1 MLWGV
6 ELHLLLRTVR
16 LAVRDLLRQPG
27 YTAST
32 VLTLA
37 LVIAA
42 NSAIFS
48 AVHGVLLTPSAIR
61 QPEGLVVCWERD
73 ISRSPVVEVSYRNF
87 QDWVAHSRSFSQAAA
102 IGSSAWPAI
111 LDGRGESVRLA
122 SAGVS
127 ASFFDTLGVVPA
139 LGRGFRP
146 EDDAPNAER
155 VVVLSHTTWA
165 RRFGADPRVI
175 GTTIQLDE
183 PHTVVGVMPA
193 GFDFPH
199 RTDVW
204 LPVVPILA
212 NAGDGRVQS
221 PLESV
226 GVLFV
231 VGRLREGVTPTMV
244 SEELNSLA
252 RRLQETGGAHR
263 FGTDVVVTPFLDYLI
278 GPVRYALW
286 ALLAAVGVLLLI
298 GCANVSGL
306 MLTRVSARRREHAIR
321 LALGATRRHLGRHWA
336 VETLIVSLA
345 GGCIG
350 LIAARW
356 MLQVIVALAPEDVPR
371 LTTISINTPVVAF
384 TFLAVLAT
392 ALLCGA
398 QPVRQASTLNLFEAL
413 NEASRATPGKRSHR
427 ARSMLLVF
435 QIGLSVLLLIA
446 AGLVMRSFVNLRSL
460 DLGFVPS
467 NVLTM
472 NVTPREARPSANEWM
487 HELLARVSALRDV
500 EAAGAVYLRPL
511 ALGPIGGESGV
522 ILEGQP
528 DSEQSARL
536 NPTLSYQVAT
546 PGYFT
551 AMRIQLKR
559 GRLFTDQDNPA
570 APRVAIVSESTA
582 RALWRGE
589 DPLGRRILMPT
600 HSSDG
605 GPNVWRTVV
614 GVVSDVRYRGIDDV
628 RLDVYDAALQA
639 AATAGDLVV
648 RTSRDPLIVAGAVQ
662 AEARRLDA
670 RVVIDRL
677 TTMDGIVSRAVAPW
691 RFSVWMF
698 TLFAVLAFVLATMGL
713 VSLVSLDVAQR
724 RREFAVRLAVG
735 AQRGDV
741 CRSVLVSALWRVV
754 AGVAFGV
761 LAAVLGTRAIRHI
774 LFGVEPVDLT
784 TYSAVIMLVL
794 AVVTAASWLPAHR
807 AAGTNPLALLRR
819 EQ

>member
-1 MLWGV
+1 MD
-6 ELHLLLRTVR
+6 LLRTVR
-16 LAVRDLLRQPG
+16 LTVRDLLRQPG
-27 YTAST
+27 YTAAT

-37 LVIAA
+37 LAIGA

-61 QPEGLVVCWERD
+61 QPDNLVISWERD
-73 ISRSPVVEVSYRNF
+73 VPRSPVVEVSYRNF

-102 IGSSAWPAI
+102 IGSSTWPAI

-127 ASFFDTLGVVPA
+127 ASFFDTLGVAPA
-139 LGRGFRP
+139 LGRSFRT

-155 VVVLSHTTWA
+155 VVILSHATWIT
-165 RRFGADPRVI
+165 RFGADSDVI

-183 PHTVVGVMPA
+183 ERHTVVGVMPA

-199 RTDVW
+199 RSDVW

-231 VGRLREGVTPTMV
+231 IGRLHERVTPKMAA
-244 SEELNSLA
+244 EELNRLA
-252 RRLQETGGAHR
+252 AQLQRTSGAHR
-263 FGTDVVVTPFLDYLI
+263 FGTDVIVTPFLDYLV
-278 GPVRYALW
+278 GPVRHALW
-286 ALLAAVGVLLLI
+286 ALFAAVGVLLLI

-306 MLTRVSARRREHAIR
+306 MLTRVSVRRREHAIR
-321 LALGATRRHLGRHWA
+321 LALGATSRHLGRHWA
-336 VETLIVSLA
+336 LETLILSLA
-345 GGCIG
+345 GGSLG
-350 LIAARW
+350 LIASRW
-356 MLQVIVALAPEDVPR
+356 MVQGVVALAPEDVPR
-371 LTTISINTPVVAF
+371 LTNISINLPVAAF

-392 ALLCGA
+392 AFLCGA
-398 QPVRQASTLNLFEAL
+398 QPIRHAGTLNLLEAL
-413 NEASRATPGKRSHR
+413 NDAARATTGRRSLR
-427 ARSMLLVF
+427 ARSLLLVF
-435 QIGLSVLLLIA
+435 QIGLTVVLLVA
-446 AGLVMRSFVNLRSL
+446 AGLVVRSFINLRSI

-472 NVTPREARPSANEWM
+472 NVGTRDAKPSANEWM
-487 HELLARVSALRDV
+487 REVLARVSALPDV

-511 ALGPIGGESGV
+511 ALGPIGAESSV

-528 DSEQSARL
+528 DTQQSARL

-551 AMRIQLKR
+551 AMRIQLRR
-559 GRLFTDQDNPA
+559 GRLFNDRDDMA
-570 APRVAIVSESTA
+570 SPRVAIVSEGTA

-589 DPLGRRILMPT
+589 DPIGRRILMPT

-605 GPNVWRTVV
+605 GPSVWRTVI

-639 AATAGDLVV
+639 AQTAGDLVV
-648 RTSRDPLIVAGAVQ
+648 RTSRDPLTVATAVQ
-662 AEARRLDA
+662 AEARRLDP

-677 TTMDGIVSRAVAPW
+677 TTMDAIVSRAVAPW

-698 TLFAVLAFVLATMGL
+698 TLFAVLAFVLATVGL
-713 VSLVSLDVAQR
+713 FSLVSLDVAQR
-724 RREFAVRLAVG
+724 RHEFAVRLAVG

-741 CRSVLVSALWRVV
+741 RRSVLMSAMWRVV
-754 AGVAFGV
+754 PGLAFGLSV
-761 LAAVLGTRAIRHI
+761 AVLGTRAIRHI

-784 TYSAVIMLVL
+784 TYIAVIMLVL
-794 AVVTAASWLPAHR
+794 VVVTAASWLPAHR
-807 AAGTNPLALLRR
+807 AAGTNPVALLRQ

>member
-1 MLWGV
+1 MD
-6 ELHLLLRTVR
+6 LLRTVR
-16 LAVRDLLRQPG
+16 LTVRDLLRQPG
-27 YTAST
+27 YTAAT

-37 LVIAA
+37 LAIGA

-61 QPEGLVVCWERD
+61 QPDNLVISWERD
-73 ISRSPVVEVSYRNF
+73 VPRSPVVEVSYRNF

-102 IGSSAWPAI
+102 IGSSTWPAI

-127 ASFFDTLGVVPA
+127 ASFFDTLGVAPA
-139 LGRGFRP
+139 LGRSFRT

-155 VVVLSHTTWA
+155 VVILSHATWIT
-165 RRFGADPRVI
+165 RFGADSDVI

-183 PHTVVGVMPA
+183 ERHTVVGVMPA

-199 RTDVW
+199 RSDVW

-231 VGRLREGVTPTMV
+231 IGRLHERVTPKMAA
-244 SEELNSLA
+244 EELNRLA
-252 RRLQETGGAHR
+252 AQLQRTSGAHR
-263 FGTDVVVTPFLDYLI
+263 FGTDVIVTPFLDYLV
-278 GPVRYALW
+278 GPVRHALW
-286 ALLAAVGVLLLI
+286 ALFAAVGVLLLI

-306 MLTRVSARRREHAIR
+306 MLTRVSVRRREHAIR
-321 LALGATRRHLGRHWA
+321 LALGATSRHLGRHWA
-336 VETLIVSLA
+336 LETLILSLA
-345 GGCIG
+345 GGSLG
-350 LIAARW
+350 LIASRW
-356 MLQVIVALAPEDVPR
+356 MVQGVVALAPEDVPR
-371 LTTISINTPVVAF
+371 LTNISINLPVAAF

-392 ALLCGA
+392 AFLCGA
-398 QPVRQASTLNLFEAL
+398 QPIRHAGTLNLLEAL
-413 NEASRATPGKRSHR
+413 NDAARATTGRRSLR
-427 ARSMLLVF
+427 ARSLLLVF
-435 QIGLSVLLLIA
+435 QIGLTVVLLVA
-446 AGLVMRSFVNLRSL
+446 AGLVVRSFINLRSI

-472 NVTPREARPSANEWM
+472 NVGTRDAKPSANEWM
-487 HELLARVSALRDV
+487 REVLARVSALPDV

-511 ALGPIGGESGV
+511 ALGPIGEESSV

-528 DSEQSARL
+528 DTQQSARL

-551 AMRIQLKR
+551 AMRIRLRR
-559 GRLFTDQDNPA
+559 GRLFNDRDDMA
-570 APRVAIVSESTA
+570 SPRVAIVSEGTA

-589 DPLGRRILMPT
+589 DPIGRRILMPT

-605 GPNVWRTVV
+605 GPSVWRTVI

-639 AATAGDLVV
+639 AQTAGDLVV
-648 RTSRDPLIVAGAVQ
+648 RTSRDPLTVATAVQ

-677 TTMDGIVSRAVAPW
+677 TTMDAIVSRAVAPW

-698 TLFAVLAFVLATMGL
+698 MLFAVLAFVLATVGL
-713 VSLVSLDVAQR
+713 FSLVSLDVAQR
-724 RREFAVRLAVG
+724 RHEFAVRLAVG

-741 CRSVLVSALWRVV
+741 RRSVLMSAMWRVV
-754 AGVAFGV
+754 PGLAFGLSV
-761 LAAVLGTRAIRHI
+761 AVLGTRAIRHI

-784 TYSAVIMLVL
+784 TYIAVIMLVL
-794 AVVTAASWLPAHR
+794 VVVTAASWLPAHR
-807 AAGTNPLALLRR
+807 AADTDPLTLLRQ

>member
-1 MLWGV
+1 MD
-6 ELHLLLRTVR
+6 LLRTVR
-16 LAVRDLLRQPG
+16 LTVRDLLRQPG
-27 YTAST
+27 YTAAT

-37 LVIAA
+37 LAIGA

-61 QPEGLVVCWERD
+61 QPDNLVISWERD
-73 ISRSPVVEVSYRNF
+73 VPRSPVVEVSYRNF

-102 IGSSAWPAI
+102 IGSSTWPAI

-127 ASFFDTLGVVPA
+127 ASFFDTLGVAPA
-139 LGRGFRP
+139 LGRSFRT

-155 VVVLSHTTWA
+155 VVILSHATWIT
-165 RRFGADPRVI
+165 RFGADSDVI

-183 PHTVVGVMPA
+183 ERHTVVGVMPA

-199 RTDVW
+199 RSDVW

-231 VGRLREGVTPTMV
+231 IGRLHERVTPKMAA
-244 SEELNSLA
+244 EELNRLA
-252 RRLQETGGAHR
+252 AQLQRTSGAHR
-263 FGTDVVVTPFLDYLI
+263 FGTDVIVTPFLDYLV
-278 GPVRYALW
+278 GPVRHALW
-286 ALLAAVGVLLLI
+286 ALFAAVGVLLLI

-306 MLTRVSARRREHAIR
+306 MLTRVSVRRREHAIR
-321 LALGATRRHLGRHWA
+321 LALGATSRHLGRHWA
-336 VETLIVSLA
+336 LETLILSLA
-345 GGCIG
+345 GGSLG
-350 LIAARW
+350 LIASRW
-356 MLQVIVALAPEDVPR
+356 MVQGVVALAPEDVPR
-371 LTTISINTPVVAF
+371 LTNISINLPVAAF

-392 ALLCGA
+392 AFLCGA
-398 QPVRQASTLNLFEAL
+398 QPIRHAGTLNLLEAL
-413 NEASRATPGKRSHR
+413 NDAARATTGRRSLR
-427 ARSMLLVF
+427 ARSLLLVF
-435 QIGLSVLLLIA
+435 QIGLTVVLLVA
-446 AGLVMRSFVNLRSL
+446 AGLVVRSFINLRSI

-472 NVTPREARPSANEWM
+472 NVGTRDAKPSANEWM
-487 HELLARVSALRDV
+487 REVLARVSALPDV

-511 ALGPIGGESGV
+511 ALGSIGEESSV

-528 DSEQSARL
+528 DTQQSARL

-551 AMRIQLKR
+551 AMRIRLRR
-559 GRLFTDQDNPA
+559 GRLFNDRDDMA
-570 APRVAIVSESTA
+570 SPRVAIVSEGTA

-589 DPLGRRILMPT
+589 DPIGRRILMPT

-605 GPNVWRTVV
+605 GPSLWRTLI

-639 AATAGDLVV
+639 AQTAGDLVV
-648 RTSRDPLIVAGAVQ
+648 RTSRDPLTVATAVQ

-677 TTMDGIVSRAVAPW
+677 TTMDAIVSRAVAPW

-698 TLFAVLAFVLATMGL
+698 MLFAVLAFVLATVGL
-713 VSLVSLDVAQR
+713 FSLVSLDVAQR
-724 RREFAVRLAVG
+724 RHEFAVRLAVG

-741 CRSVLVSALWRVV
+741 RRSVLMSAMWRVV
-754 AGVAFGV
+754 PGLAFGLSV
-761 LAAVLGTRAIRHI
+761 AVLGTRAIRHI

-784 TYSAVIMLVL
+784 TYIAVIMLVL
-794 AVVTAASWLPAHR
+794 VVVTAASWLPAHR
-807 AAGTNPLALLRR
+807 AAGTDPLTLLRQ

>member
-1 MLWGV
+1 MD
-6 ELHLLLRTVR
+6 LLRTVR
-16 LAVRDLLRQPG
+16 LTVRDLLRQPG
-27 YTAST
+27 YTAAT

-37 LVIAA
+37 LAIGA

-61 QPEGLVVCWERD
+61 QPDNLVISWERD
-73 ISRSPVVEVSYRNF
+73 VPRSPVVEVSYRNF

-102 IGSSAWPAI
+102 IGSSTWPAI

-127 ASFFDTLGVVPA
+127 ASFFDTLGVAPA
-139 LGRGFRP
+139 LGRSFRT

-155 VVVLSHTTWA
+155 VVILSHATWIT
-165 RRFGADPRVI
+165 RFGADSDVI

-183 PHTVVGVMPA
+183 ERHTVVGVMPA

-199 RTDVW
+199 RSDVW

-231 VGRLREGVTPTMV
+231 IGRLHERVTPKMAA
-244 SEELNSLA
+244 EELNRLA
-252 RRLQETGGAHR
+252 AQLQRTSGAHR
-263 FGTDVVVTPFLDYLI
+263 FGTDVIVTPFLDYLV
-278 GPVRYALW
+278 GPVRHALW
-286 ALLAAVGVLLLI
+286 ALFAAVGVLLLI

-306 MLTRVSARRREHAIR
+306 MLTRVSVRRREHAIR
-321 LALGATRRHLGRHWA
+321 LALGATSRHLGRHWA
-336 VETLIVSLA
+336 LETLILSLA
-345 GGCIG
+345 GGSLG
-350 LIAARW
+350 LIASRW
-356 MLQVIVALAPEDVPR
+356 MVQGVVALAPEDVPR
-371 LTTISINTPVVAF
+371 LTNISINLPVAAF

-392 ALLCGA
+392 AFLCGA
-398 QPVRQASTLNLFEAL
+398 QPIRHAGTLNLLEAL
-413 NEASRATPGKRSHR
+413 NDAARATTGRRSLR
-427 ARSMLLVF
+427 ARSLLLVF
-435 QIGLSVLLLIA
+435 QIGLTVVLLVA
-446 AGLVMRSFVNLRSL
+446 AGLVVRSFINLRSI

-472 NVTPREARPSANEWM
+472 NVGTRDAKPSANEWM
-487 HELLARVSALRDV
+487 REVLARVSALPDV

-511 ALGPIGGESGV
+511 ALGPIGEESSV

-528 DSEQSARL
+528 DTQQSARL

-551 AMRIQLKR
+551 AMRIRLRR
-559 GRLFTDQDNPA
+559 GRLFNDRDDMA
-570 APRVAIVSESTA
+570 SPRVAIVSEGTA

-589 DPLGRRILMPT
+589 DPIGRRILMPT

-605 GPNVWRTVV
+605 GPSVWRTVI

-639 AATAGDLVV
+639 AQTAGDLVV
-648 RTSRDPLIVAGAVQ
+648 RTSRDPLTVATAVQ
-662 AEARRLDA
+662 AEARRLDP

-677 TTMDGIVSRAVAPW
+677 TTMDAIVSRAVAPW

-698 TLFAVLAFVLATMGL
+698 MLFAVLAFVLATVGL
-713 VSLVSLDVAQR
+713 FSLVSLDVAQR
-724 RREFAVRLAVG
+724 RHEFAVRLAVG

-741 CRSVLVSALWRVV
+741 RRSVLMSAMWRVV
-754 AGVAFGV
+754 PGLAFGLSV
-761 LAAVLGTRAIRHI
+761 AVLGTRAIRHI

-784 TYSAVIMLVL
+784 TYIAVIMLVL
-794 AVVTAASWLPAHR
+794 VVVTAASWLPAHR
-807 AAGTNPLALLRR
+807 AAGTDPLTLLRQ

>member
-1 MLWGV
+1 MD
-6 ELHLLLRTVR
+6 LLRTVR
-16 LAVRDLLRQPG
+16 LTVRDLLRQPG

-37 LVIAA
+37 LAIGA

-61 QPEGLVVCWERD
+61 QPDNLVISWERD
-73 ISRSPVVEVSYRNF
+73 VPRSPVVEVSYRNF

-102 IGSSAWPAI
+102 IGSSTWPAV

-127 ASFFDTLGVVPA
+127 ASFFDTLGVAPA
-139 LGRGFRP
+139 LGRSFRT

-155 VVVLSHTTWA
+155 VVILSHATWVT
-165 RRFGADPRVI
+165 RFGADSDVI
-175 GTTIQLDE
+175 GTAIQLDE
-183 PHTVVGVMPA
+183 ERHTVVGVMPA

-199 RTDVW
+199 RSDVW
-204 LPVVPILA
+204 LPVVPILV

-231 VGRLREGVTPTMV
+231 IGRLHERVTPKMAA
-244 SEELNSLA
+244 EELNRLA
-252 RRLQETGGAHR
+252 AQLQRTSGAHR
-263 FGTDVVVTPFLDYLI
+263 FGTDVVVTPFFDYLI
-278 GPVRYALW
+278 GPVRHALW
-286 ALLAAVGVLLLI
+286 ALFAAVGVLLLI

-306 MLTRVSARRREHAIR
+306 MLTRVSVRRREHAIR
-321 LALGATRRHLGRHWA
+321 LALGATSRHLGRHWA
-336 VETLIVSLA
+336 FETLILSLA
-345 GGCIG
+345 GGSLG
-350 LIAARW
+350 FIASRW
-356 MLQVIVALAPEDVPR
+356 MVQGVVALAPEDVPR
-371 LTTISINTPVVAF
+371 LTNISINLPVAAF
-384 TFLAVLAT
+384 TFLTVLAT
-392 ALLCGA
+392 AFLCGA
-398 QPVRQASTLNLFEAL
+398 QPIRHAGTLNLLEAL
-413 NEASRATPGKRSHR
+413 NDAARATTGRRSLR
-427 ARSMLLVF
+427 ARSLLLVF
-435 QIGLSVLLLIA
+435 QIGLTVVLLVA
-446 AGLVMRSFVNLRSL
+446 AGLMVRSFVNLRSI
-460 DLGFVPS
+460 DLGFVPTS
-467 NVLTM
+467 VLTM
-472 NVTPREARPSANEWM
+472 NVGTRDAKPSANEWM
-487 HELLARVSALRDV
+487 RELLARVSALPDV

-511 ALGPIGGESGV
+511 ALGPIGEESSV

-528 DSEQSARL
+528 DTQQSARL

-551 AMRIQLKR
+551 AMRIQLRR
-559 GRLFTDQDNPA
+559 GRLFNDRDNMA
-570 APRVAIVSESTA
+570 SPRVAIVSEGTA

-589 DPLGRRILMPT
+589 DPVGRRILMPT

-605 GPNVWRTVV
+605 GPSLWRTVV

-639 AATAGDLVV
+639 AQTAGDLVV
-648 RTSRDPLIVAGAVQ
+648 RTSRDPLTVATAVQ

-677 TTMDGIVSRAVAPW
+677 TTMDAIVSRAVAPW

-698 TLFAVLAFVLATMGL
+698 TLFAVLAFVLATVGL

-724 RREFAVRLAVG
+724 RHEFAVRLAIG

-741 CRSVLVSALWRVV
+741 RRSVLVSAMWRVV
-754 AGVAFGV
+754 PGLAFG
-761 LAAVLGTRAIRHI
+761 LSAAVLSTRAIRHI

-784 TYSAVIMLVL
+784 TYIAVIMLVL
-794 AVVTAASWLPAHR
+794 VVVTAASWLPAHR
-807 AAGTNPLALLRR
+807 AAGTDPLALLKH

>member
-1 MLWGV
+1 MD
-6 ELHLLLRTVR
+6 LLRTVR
-16 LAVRDLLRQPG
+16 LTVRDLLRQPG
-27 YTAST
+27 YTAAT

-37 LVIAA
+37 LAIGA

-61 QPEGLVVCWERD
+61 QPDNLVISWERD
-73 ISRSPVVEVSYRNF
+73 VPRSPVVEVSYRNF

-102 IGSSAWPAI
+102 IGSSTWPAI

-127 ASFFDTLGVVPA
+127 ASFFDTLGVAPA
-139 LGRGFRP
+139 HGRSFRT

-155 VVVLSHTTWA
+155 VVILSHATWIT
-165 RRFGADPRVI
+165 RFGADSDVI

-183 PHTVVGVMPA
+183 ERHTVVGVMPA

-199 RTDVW
+199 RSDVW

-231 VGRLREGVTPTMV
+231 IGRLHERVTPKMAA
-244 SEELNSLA
+244 EELNRLA
-252 RRLQETGGAHR
+252 AQLQRTSGAHR
-263 FGTDVVVTPFLDYLI
+263 FGTDVIVTPFLDYLV
-278 GPVRYALW
+278 GPVRHALW
-286 ALLAAVGVLLLI
+286 ALFAAVGVLLLI

-306 MLTRVSARRREHAIR
+306 MLTRVSVRRREHAIR
-321 LALGATRRHLGRHWA
+321 LALGATSRHLGRHWA
-336 VETLIVSLA
+336 LETLILSLA
-345 GGCIG
+345 GGSLG
-350 LIAARW
+350 LIASRW
-356 MLQVIVALAPEDVPR
+356 MVQGVVALAPEDVPR
-371 LTTISINTPVVAF
+371 LTNISINLPVAAF

-392 ALLCGA
+392 AFLCGA
-398 QPVRQASTLNLFEAL
+398 QPIRHAGTLNLLEAL
-413 NEASRATPGKRSHR
+413 NDAARATTGRRSLR
-427 ARSMLLVF
+427 ARSLLLVF
-435 QIGLSVLLLIA
+435 QIGLTVVLLVA
-446 AGLVMRSFVNLRSL
+446 AGLVVRSFINLRSI

-472 NVTPREARPSANEWM
+472 NVGTRDAKPSANEWM
-487 HELLARVSALRDV
+487 REVLARVSALPDV

-511 ALGPIGGESGV
+511 ALGPIGEESSV

-528 DSEQSARL
+528 DTQQSARL

-551 AMRIQLKR
+551 AMRIQLRR
-559 GRLFTDQDNPA
+559 GRLFNDRDDMA
-570 APRVAIVSESTA
+570 SPRVAIVSESTA

-589 DPLGRRILMPT
+589 DPIGRRILMPT

-605 GPNVWRTVV
+605 GPSVWRTVI

-639 AATAGDLVV
+639 AQTAGDLVV
-648 RTSRDPLIVAGAVQ
+648 RTSRDPLTVATAVQ
-662 AEARRLDA
+662 AEARRLDP

-677 TTMDGIVSRAVAPW
+677 TTMDAIVSRAVAPW

-698 TLFAVLAFVLATMGL
+698 TLFAVLAFVLATVGL
-713 VSLVSLDVAQR
+713 FSLVSLDVAQR
-724 RREFAVRLAVG
+724 RHEFAVRLAVG

-741 CRSVLVSALWRVV
+741 RRSVLMSAMWRVV
-754 AGVAFGV
+754 PGLAFGLSV
-761 LAAVLGTRAIRHI
+761 AVLGTHAIRHI

-784 TYSAVIMLVL
+784 TYIAVIMLVL
-794 AVVTAASWLPAHR
+794 VVVTAASWLPAHR
-807 AAGTNPLALLRR
+807 AADTDPLTLLRQ